1 MALRARQEQQ
11 QQQQQQQ
18 QQLRARCR
26 LASHPRGCVRTE
38 EQMKT
43 SFMPLLYKLM
53 YELSRSVYRATYTT
67 AYLRADACQRLRR
80 ACKGL
85 LDSLEACAATPR
97 PPRASKQSLPRPRP
111 LSLRCIADYLHLRSL
126 IHERAQNEPR

>member
-67 AYLRADACQRLRR
+67 AYLHANAGQGLCRGRARRCPSVCQQPP
-80 ACKGL
+80 AH
-85 LDSLEACAATPR
+85 SLY
-97 PPRASKQSLPRPRP
+97 QSR
-111 LSLRCIADYLHLRSL
+111 YLCHMSV
-126 IHERAQNEPR
+126 